1 MCGIAGFT
9 HITRVPDPGLIIQA
23 IESISHR
30 GPDGQA
36 VFETR
41 LVSLGAARLKIIDLE
56 SGDQPMTAEN
66 GDVVIAFNG
75 EVYNY
80 AELRAELRAL
90 GHQFESRTDTE
101 VVLRAFL
108 QWDTDCFERMR
119 GMFALAIWREST
131 RRLVLARDRIGI
143 KPLYVARRGQDIYF
157 GSELKTIFVH
167 PEIERRLDPAG
178 LDCWLS
184 LNYVPCPLTLVEGV
198 EKLPPGHWL
207 EWRAGQVRTDSYW
220 KLPFAPALSIKQAD
234 AEQQLDLLLKQSV
247 HEHLLSDVPLG
258 MWLSGGVDSSTILHY
273 AAEQSTAPLRTFS
286 ISFLGRSFD
295 ESENIARLVSHYGTV
310 HEQLDLNPELDL
322 AETIEEFAGYAD
334 EPNGDAGALP
344 VWYLSRMTRR
354 TATVALSGEGAD
366 ELFGGY
372 TTYRANVLAKWAR
385 MLPSFALR
393 AAEKVA
399 RRWPASDEKISF
411 EYKLKRFL
419 AGCQTRPEQAH
430 LFWNGTFS
438 EKEKRRIA
446 GMPLPDALG
455 RMTRELAERGDT
467 LAAYL
472 WFDQKYYLPDDILA
486 KVDRMSMA
494 HSVEVRP
501 PFLDH
506 RIVEFAASLPDE
518 LKMAG
523 TQQKIVLRSLMK
535 KRLPAPVLRQ
545 KKIGFDIP
553 AHEWLRGPLRPLLE
567 EMRATGEKAHGGALR
582 PGVMDACIQDH
593 LSRRANFGYH
603 LWGMLILF
611 LWMRKWQIQTNTVHC
626 EPLRSTLVASSG
638 I

>member
-9 HITRVPDPGLIIQA
+9 HSTRLPDPGLIRQA

-30 GPDGQA
+30 GPDRQA

-41 LVSLGAARLKIIDLE
+41 MVSMGAARLKIIDLQ

-75 EVYNY
+75 EVYNH
-80 AELRAELRAL
+80 AELRSELEAL
-90 GHQFESRTDTE
+90 GHRFESRTDTE
-101 VVLRAFL
+101 AVLRAFL
-108 QWDTDCFERMR
+108 QWDTECFSRLR
-119 GMFALAIWREST
+119 GMFALAIWKESA
-131 RRLVLARDRIGI
+131 RRLILARDRMGI
-143 KPLYVARRGQDIYF
+143 KPLYVARRGDELYF

-184 LNYVPCPLTLVEGV
+184 LNYVPCPLTLVEGI
-198 EKLPPGHWL
+198 EKLPPGHWM
-207 EWRAGQVRTDSYW
+207 EWRSGKVRTEAYW
-220 KLPFAPALSIKQAD
+220 RLPFGKTLPIAQAD
-234 AEQQLDLLLKQSV
+234 AEQQLDALLNSSL

-258 MWLSGGVDSSTILHY
+258 MWLSGGTDSSTILHY
-273 AAEQSTAPLRTFS
+273 AADQSSAPLRTFS
-286 ISFLGRSFD
+286 ITFLGRSFD
-295 ESENIARLVSHYGTV
+295 ESENIARLVSHYGTT
-310 HEQLDLNPELDL
+310 HEELDLNPELGL
-322 AETIEEFAGYAD
+322 ADAIEEFASYAD

-372 TTYRANVLAKWAR
+372 ATYRANDLARRAR
-385 MLPSFALR
+385 FLPSSFLE
-393 AAEKVA
+393 AAGKVA
-399 RRWPASDEKISF
+399 QWLPVSDEKISF
-411 EYKLKRFL
+411 EYKVKRFL
-419 AGCQTRPEQAH
+419 GGCQMAPEQAH
-430 LFWNGTFS
+430 VFWNGTFTGD
-438 EKEKRRIA
+438 EKRRLA
-446 GMPLPDALG
+446 RQPLPDSLVG
-455 RMTRELAERGDT
+455 MLRELSERGDN

-506 RIVEFAASLPDE
+506 RIVEFAASLPDG
-518 LKMAG
+518 LKVKGAA
-523 TQQKIVLRSLMK
+523 QKVVLKSLMK
-535 KRLPAPVLRQ
+535 KRLPASVLGRP
-545 KKIGFDIP
+545 KVGFDIP

-567 EMRATGEKAHGGALR
+567 EMRAAGEEAHGGLF
-582 PGVMDACIQDH
+582 PTGTLNQLIDDH
-593 LSRRANFGYH
+593 LSRRLNVGYH

-611 LWMRKWQIQTNTVHC
+611 LWMRKWQIQTKEIHT
-626 EPLRSTLVASSG
+626 EPVQSTLVASTG